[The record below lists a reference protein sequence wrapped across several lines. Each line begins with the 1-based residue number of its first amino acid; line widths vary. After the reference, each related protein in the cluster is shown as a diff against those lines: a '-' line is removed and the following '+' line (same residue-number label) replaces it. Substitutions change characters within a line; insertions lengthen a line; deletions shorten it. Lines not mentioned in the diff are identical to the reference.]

1 MKYKE
6 WAIFIRQGLQG
17 RQVPTIP
24 PEYEYYDDYGEI
36 YQDYGYQQNY
46 PEITEVSG
54 REEERYK
61 QGGNSVH
68 EEETNEI
75 DNDSVESGKEDT
87 DDGECGPECRNL
99 LHELEHPKEHDRCP
113 DTRMVIDIWG
123 YCRLVISSYQYVGIL

>member
-1 MKYKE
+1 M
-6 WAIFIRQGLQG
+6 QG

-24 PEYEYYDDYGEI
+24 AEYEYYDDYGEI

-46 PEITEVSG
+46 PEITEVSE

-61 QGGNSVH
+61 QGGNSVQD
-68 EEETNEI
+68 EETNEI

-99 LHELEHPKEHDRCP
+99 LHELEHPKEHARCP

-123 YCRLVISSYQYVGIL
+123 YCRLVISSY